1 MTVCTHIVLGLGDPA
16 PPFRLSQTCG
26 ICGSRAI
33 RYRDKYINRAVRKFG
48 APLGR
53 SESGRGAPMIWQPNA
68 ELKRLIH
75 GCRSD

>member
-33 RYRDKYINRAVRKFG
+33 RYRDKYSHEALCQPCVNKYVQAWYLAERMEHVFEAPALNR
-48 APLGR
+48 
-53 SESGRGAPMIWQPNA
+53 
-68 ELKRLIH
+68 
-75 GCRSD
+75 